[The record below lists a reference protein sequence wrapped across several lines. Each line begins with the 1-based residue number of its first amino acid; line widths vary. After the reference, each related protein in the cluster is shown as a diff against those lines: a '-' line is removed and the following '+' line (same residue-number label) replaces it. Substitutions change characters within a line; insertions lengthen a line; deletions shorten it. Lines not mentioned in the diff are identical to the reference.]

1 MLSKKMLV
9 GIFTLSVTASFA
21 VTGNNTEVSASEI
34 VPNIATI
41 SDESEDF
48 IISDVMTFE
57 EIVDQVSED
66 FGISTKEAQEKLGY
80 SDTEARSARAARAQY
95 RTISSQ
101 FTSTST
107 FKPTMRFYCETTESG
122 NFRAIKEIREVNM
135 IRSSGGVSK
144 QFSGTVYVH
153 LEDPNRIFYTVNG
166 DFYNNGTTTVNM
178 GASIGVG
185 KAGNI
190 SYGVSYA
197 SNHYKYT
204 YVEKRVTF

>member
-1 MLSKKMLV
+1 MSSKKVLLS
-9 GIFTLSVTASFA
+9 IFLLSAAALFA
-21 VTGNNTEVSASEI
+21 VTGNNAEVSASEI

-41 SDESEDF
+41 SDESEDL

-57 EIVDQVSED
+57 EMVDQVSED

-80 SDTEARSARAARAQY
+80 SDAKARSARAARAQY

-122 NFRAIKEIREVNM
+122 GFRAIKKVLQVNM

-144 QFSGTVYVH
+144 QFSGTVYVN

-166 DFYNNGTTTVNM
+166 DFFNNGTTTVNSEV
-178 GASIGVG
+178 SIGVG
-185 KAGNI
+185 KSANVKF
-190 SYGVSYA
+190 GVSYA

>member
-1 MLSKKMLV
+1 MLI
-9 GIFTLSVTASFA
+9 GIFTLSTTVLFA
-21 VTGNNTEVSASEI
+21 VAGNNTEVSASEI

-41 SDESEDF
+41 SDESEDL

-57 EIVDQVSED
+57 EMVDQVSED
-66 FGISTKEAQEKLGY
+66 FGISTEEAQRKLGY
-80 SDTEARSARAARAQY
+80 SDTKNLSARAAKAQY

-122 NFRAIKEIREVNM
+122 GFRAIKKILQVSM

-144 QFSGTVYVH
+144 QFSGTVYVN
-153 LEDPNRIFYTVNG
+153 LEDPNRIFYSVNG
-166 DFYNNGTTTVNM
+166 DFYNNGTTTVNTDV
-178 GASIGVG
+178 SIGVG
-185 KAGNI
+185 KAASVKFGM
-190 SYGVSYA
+190 SYA